1 MMARR
6 ASPSTGLAMQTL
18 PTRIGVLV
26 PSLDPV
32 VEHDL
37 QHFLPAAASFQVA
50 RPERSTSSRPGA
62 DESLTRMCDPAPERA
77 QCLADLG
84 AELMMRCASPA

>member
-1 MMARR
+1 ME
-6 ASPSTGLAMQTL
+6 TL

-37 QHFLPAAASFQVA
+37 QRFLPAGGIV
-50 RPERSTSSRPGA
+50 ST
-62 DESLTRMCDPAPERA
+62 
-77 QCLADLG
+77 LG
-84 AELMMRCASPA
+84 AYPSHLRVRLRPMKG